1 MMMSEK
7 MLVYNKSDILGN
19 ENFLG
24 SRVITF
30 VPLLFWW
37 LTNEDTFKSSRI
49 KVTMTLSMTI
59 DKGDTS

>member
-37 LTNEDTFKSSRI
+37 LTNEDIFKSSRI
-49 KVTMTLSMTI
+49 KVTTTLSMTM